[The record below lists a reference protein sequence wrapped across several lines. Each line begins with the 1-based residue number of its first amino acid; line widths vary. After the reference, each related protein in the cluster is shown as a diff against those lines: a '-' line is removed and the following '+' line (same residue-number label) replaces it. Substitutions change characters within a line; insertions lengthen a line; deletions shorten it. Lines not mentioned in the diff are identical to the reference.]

1 MSKKTNLFAVLTIL
15 LGMVFLIPTTVFAT
29 DIFRGTALN
38 FDGVDDYVEIPDDT
52 SLDFDTSY
60 TLECWIYP
68 GSFDYLAG
76 LITKYHT
83 AQGFTL
89 RLSGSSPYSG
99 IGFDDMETDTGILN
113 AYHWYHIAAVNDN
126 GTRHVYVNGI
136 EKTLSGTPITFTP
149 NNDPVCLGVDYLSS
163 PRYFEGRMDEVR
175 IWNVARTETQI
186 NDKMNTFL
194 SGTETGLVSYYQLN
208 EGSGITAND
217 PISSNNGTLT
227 NMTEDDW
234 IPSSAPIG
242 VGGTISTDTVWD
254 AETINVISDITIND
268 GVTLTINPGTTVYF
282 QDYYALNVQGR
293 ILAEG
298 TENDPINFTAHP
310 VYHWQGIRFDYT
322 PATNDSTKFK
332 HCNFE
337 YGEGIQNSWNEFNG
351 GAIYT
356 RLFSK
361 ILIDH
366 CSFTNNYARYY
377 GGAICLE
384 MAHPTI
390 ANCTFDNNTAWKGG
404 AIYGYY
410 SSPDISKCVF
420 ENNQAE
426 HIYNNGSGEGGA
438 IYYYEN
444 GAMLVSQCLFSGNTA
459 EDKGGAISYNNISLI
474 RFQNCIFQ
482 ENTSDNQGG
491 AINCNVG
498 TITLY
503 NCTIV
508 ENAALNYGGAINIE
522 STSNSEIYNCII
534 YDNTSAEGQINI
546 MGTGGIQAIEYCN
559 IEGGFAGI
567 TGAGSGASFNGIYED
582 CIDYDPG
589 FTDAAND
596 DYSLLSNSYCI
607 NGGDSYYNQ
616 NYNGEFDIAGNDRK
630 FNSANGTGNLNDL
643 LSRVDIGAYE
653 YSAESGILPEYSSS
667 LYYDGIVNYD
677 LIILPDFTFTLNSSS
692 NFEFDENAGLYIYGT
707 LEASGSSYNNITF
720 TASNES
726 NGWDGLNFISTE
738 GAGKSSN
745 LEYCYIQF
753 GQGNIYIENYDYLT
767 LTGCTIE
774 NGIAENGG
782 GIYSENCQLDMYDNI
797 LNNNHA
803 DLNGGGI
810 YSNNCQLQM
819 YSCDI
824 DNNHADLNGAGF
836 YSENSD
842 LDIVNCIIT
851 NNQADQTGGGL
862 YINNIET
869 RMINLTIAD
878 NSAGTQAGA
887 FEITNYSG
895 NQPQI
900 ANCIIWNNGSNPI
913 YPTAGSLTNVT
924 YCDVEN
930 SYPGSNNQDFDPDFT
945 DEVDDPYMISNHS
958 SCLNRGIQDT
968 TGYSLPDEDFAGN
981 PRIHGHFEPIYDRI
995 DMGAY
1000 EYEGTSA
1007 PYAFN
1012 ASDGDNDFPGYVQ
1025 LQWWYDFDYE
1035 PAPQSFWIAR
1045 YPDIL
1050 NQLDPGSF
1058 SYSDYTAIPG
1068 EVYEYMIVAMIDIE
1082 NEFSASE
1089 PNSGYIKPNGIIS
1102 GTVLSVNN
1110 NPVAGVKVSLDPS
1123 SGYCLEFDGSSDS
1136 LSIDDPEVNMD
1147 NDFTIECWFKTTGSD
1162 EIILSKGA
1170 HNFKVNASGQVEY
1183 TDGTNTIVQDSLL
1196 ANDNEWHH
1204 LAVVNDV
1211 TGSRTLLYFDEYEVA
1226 RDSSFTFSGSSSAG
1240 FATSD
1245 YTGFLDNIKIW
1256 TVARDSS
1263 DIVDGKDIVTAWDS
1277 PGLAG
1282 YWALNEG
1289 VGNTIFDATNYNHS
1303 GSIIGCDWS
1312 EFEPGVLMG
1321 AFTNEW
1327 GEYLI
1332 SQINYGSSTTFSVI
1346 PYKSG
1351 HVFQPEQRQ
1360 ITLSESN
1367 IAQNDVDFTD
1377 NSLIPITGYVKFQG
1391 TECPVVGATIM
1402 LNGSPFVPITLVD
1415 EDGYYVIEVEHGT
1428 ECIVSVEYQDHIFNR
1443 FWNLGEVTYPH
1454 TDKNFDDTFKTQFRC
1469 NVVGGDDSYPIGE
1482 FDVTI
1487 QSVNGCYYDEITGAN
1502 WTTGGIMV
1510 PNLPPLD
1517 FNVTVD
1523 PAGDDPFNLEID
1535 EQFQNLKTALI
1546 SLTNTDEILDT
1557 LQFVWKADLEIEVTW
1572 SDTLVSYTFT
1582 EYPDN
1587 EFYVLQQNEWCAIE
1601 ISAFEDYSYDA
1612 HPNQITYLDDCGLS
1626 IRDEVGTQGIT
1637 ETVFQDTTLTTYTF
1651 APYLPNILSGYDR
1664 QYQNMMEIT
1673 VEDTDLNRY
1682 ATQTDWILTE
1692 GVKPLESTYATTSPE
1707 IPFLILHDPP
1717 GDGSFSSFGQSSS
1730 HSIAM
1735 SSAVCTDS
1743 ELDMFAKIHLGP
1755 DVTTS
1760 IGIFYSVE
1768 VDVDVTMDLNMGF
1781 TLGTTQTRSQEQ
1793 ELTFTTST
1801 EYSTSDD
1808 DQVIGAGSDLFV
1820 GGAMNLIWGVTNVI
1834 SWDEIEQDVIVD
1846 TSVMVSP
1853 NGFATVYVYTD
1864 NQIRNTVIPNLEALG
1879 DTASVALW
1887 NTYLINNENNKASA
1901 VPNPNHPQ
1909 NLSFNAGAGYS
1920 YEEETNTTISQTIE
1934 FETTVSNEFGFE
1946 IGATVNGVGGEF
1958 GFTYRTQMT
1967 IGSSSNSEF
1976 STETE
1981 THFTLADDDETS
1993 DLNELADYFTLDVKV
2008 DPVYG
2013 TPVFDLVSGGSS
2025 CPWEPNTIPRE
2036 GVALSAN
2043 TYTASNLLS
2052 GEEAAFILTLGN
2064 TSQTSEDRR
2073 YYLTVLHGSN
2083 PGGAIVKING
2093 VPLEERMAF
2102 DVIGGETVQAIMTVE
2117 QGPFAYEYDDLTLE
2131 FYSDCNRGK
2140 DGPDGHYFDMFKS
2153 FDIYWEAPYSRISI
2167 NSPEDD
2173 WIINKVNDDTLDI
2186 LLTDYDLTKPDFQSI
2201 KLQYKHPQDENWFPA
2216 FEIFRDSLL
2225 SHPHYIEVS
2234 WDVSGISDGFYE
2246 IRAATT
2252 DSVQADYFT
2261 ESLSGVI
2268 DRTSPE
2274 LLVDPFPQDEIL
2286 EPEDE
2291 IALIFMEAIDPL
2303 SVNPANFSLIITRN
2317 GMSIGHDIT
2326 YFENAVYLNPNI
2338 ANFWFENETLE
2349 AEVSGLKD
2357 LYGNEMEVPISWEFY
2372 VNSNPVNWNV
2382 TKLDVIKPLG
2392 ETMTLTANLINDG
2405 GQHYSYVFTDY
2416 ADSLYHP
2423 ELQYHAPDW
2432 LSITPTSGQLI
2443 PLDSQE
2449 ISFEISDQI
2458 GFGHYETIIYAHTS
2472 MGNEAI
2478 EIEVDVLSNPPDW
2491 SITEFNNFQSSMSI
2505 IGELDFEGELST
2517 DTNDIIG
2524 AFIQEESEDWVCR
2537 GVANIESVPYI
2548 LGHPYQ
2554 IFLTIYSDLDDPV
2567 RNLGT
2572 GKNSRTEDEIR
2583 FRVWDNSENK
2593 EYYQVDHTVF
2603 GGTLMYLANEVYG
2616 TPLNP
2621 ISMTTVADMVQDI
2634 PLASG
2639 WTWFS
2644 TNLDIVPNIIND
2656 VLGSLNPVDEDYIKA
2671 QTQYAQ
2677 YLTDSWYGTLTSLS
2691 NTAMYKIKM
2700 AEAQNLEII
2709 GELRDPF
2716 EITISYSTGWNWISY
2731 IPHVSMSVNAALSD
2745 RTNIAGDF
2753 IKNQAGY
2760 AFYVDSDIG
2769 WIGSLRF
2776 MNPDEGFM
2784 LYSSGTGSFEYPE
2797 YNIRGKDDFPD
2808 LTPLV
2813 LRDAPDWSF
2822 NPQDFEYTAS
2832 VTIELQINA
2841 IPATSGNYMVG
2852 AFVGEDCR
2860 GSVTS
2865 IPVFDTYMY
2874 FLTVFS
2880 NTQNEDIS
2888 LKIYDADADEII
2900 DPAHSFTFNNDLILG
2915 SPSTPYEL
2923 EIAGALDIPQNII
2936 IEIIGSEVQLSWDE
2950 VAGANSYKIF
2960 ASDDPNGDFTD
2971 ATASGTFD
2979 NNRWTAIATEERRFY
2994 YVTAST
3000 DIVVRNSVIKQ
3011 GLRNER
3017 NRFNNRK

>member
-1 MSKKTNLFAVLTIL
+1 MSYKTNLFVILTIL
-15 LGMVFLIPTTVFAT
+15 SGLLFLIPTTVFAT
-29 DIFRGTALN
+29 DNYRGTALN
-38 FDGVDDYVEIPDDT
+38 FDGVDDYVEILDDT
-52 SLDFDTSY
+52 SLDFNTSY
-60 TLECWIYP
+60 TLECWIRP
-68 GSFDYLAG
+68 ESFDYLAG

-83 AQGFTL
+83 TQGFIL
-89 RLSGSSPYSG
+89 RLSGNSPYSG

-136 EKTLSGTPITFTP
+136 EQTLSGTPITFTP

-163 PRYFEGRMDEVR
+163 PRYFEGQMDEVR

-217 PISSNNGTLT
+217 PINSNNGTLT

-234 IPSSAPIG
+234 IPSSVPIG

-282 QDYYALNVQGR
+282 QDYYALYVQGR
-293 ILAEG
+293 LLAEG
-298 TENDPINFTAHP
+298 TENDPINFTSNPTH
-310 VYHWQGIRFDYT
+310 HWQGIRFAHT
-322 PATNDSTKFK
+322 PVTNDSTKFK
-332 HCNFE
+332 YCNFE
-337 YGEGIQNSWNEFNG
+337 YGEGIQNTWNEFTG
-351 GAIYT
+351 GAIYS
-356 RLFSK
+356 RDVSK

-366 CSFTNNYARYY
+366 CSFTNNYAKYY
-377 GGAICLE
+377 GGAIGLE
-384 MAHPTI
+384 WGHPTI
-390 ANCTFDNNTAWKGG
+390 TNCTFDNNTAWKGG
-404 AIYGYY
+404 AIYGYQSY
-410 SSPDISKCVF
+410 PVISKCIF

-426 HIYNNGSGEGGA
+426 HFYSGNSGEGGA
-438 IYYYEN
+438 IYCYEN
-444 GAMLVSQCLFSGNTA
+444 GAMLFSQCLFTGNTA
-459 EDKGGAISYNNISLI
+459 EDKGGAISYNDISQI
-474 RFQNCIFQ
+474 QFQNCIFQ
-482 ENTSDNQGG
+482 ENSSGNQGG

-498 TITLY
+498 SLKLY

-508 ENAALNYGGAINIE
+508 ENDAVNYGGAINIE
-522 STSNSEIYNCII
+522 STSYLTINSCII

-546 MGTGGIQAIEYCN
+546 MGTGSNQAIEYCN

-567 TGAGSGASFNGIYED
+567 TGAGSGANFNGIYED
-582 CIDYDPG
+582 CIGYDPG

-596 DYSLLSNSYCI
+596 NYSLLSNSYCI
-607 NGGDSYYNQ
+607 NGGDSYYNT
-616 NYNGEFDIAGNDRK
+616 NNNGEFDFVGNDRK

-653 YSAESGILPEYSSS
+653 YSAESGILPENIDP
-667 LYYDGIVNYD
+667 LYYNGIVNYD
-677 LIILPDFTFTLNSSS
+677 LFILPDFTFGFGSGS
-692 NFEFDENAGLYIYGT
+692 NLEFDENAGLYIYGT
-707 LEASGSSYNNITF
+707 LEASGSGYNNITF

-738 GAGKSSN
+738 GAGKSST
-745 LEYCYIQF
+745 LEFCHIKF
-753 GQGNIYIENYDYLT
+753 GQGNTSRSQVDGGNIYIENYDFLT

-774 NGIAENGG
+774 NGTAENGG
-782 GIYSENCQLDMYDNI
+782 GIYSNNSQLNMYDCIINE
-797 LNNNHA
+797 
-803 DLNGGGI
+803 
-810 YSNNCQLQM
+810 
-819 YSCDI
+819 
-824 DNNHADLNGAGF
+824 NHADLNGAGF
-836 YSENSD
+836 YSDNCQ
-842 LDIVNCIIT
+842 LQMYNCIIT
-851 NNQADQTGGGL
+851 NNQADQIGGGL
-862 YINNIET
+862 YIDDSET
-869 RMINLTIAD
+869 KMMNLTIAD

-887 FEITNYSG
+887 FEFTNYSG

-900 ANCIIWNNGSNPI
+900 ASCIIWNNGNSPI
-913 YPTAGSLTNVT
+913 YPTAGSLTNIT

-930 SYPGSNNQDFDPDFT
+930 SYPGSNNQDFDPIFSN
-945 DEVDDPYMISNHS
+945 DEDDPYNVVNYS

-968 TGYSLPDEDFAGN
+968 TGLNLPDEDIAGN
-981 PRIHGHFEPIYDRI
+981 PRIFGHYEPIYDRI

-1000 EYEGTSA
+1000 EYQGTSV
-1007 PYAFN
+1007 PYSFT
-1012 ASDGDNDFPGYVQ
+1012 ASDGNNDYPGYVQ
-1025 LQWWYDFDYE
+1025 MQWWYDFDYE
-1035 PAPQSFWIAR
+1035 PAPQSFWIVR
-1045 YPDIL
+1045 NWEVL
-1050 NQLDPGSF
+1050 NQLDPSSF

-1068 EVYEYMIVAMIDIE
+1068 EVYEYMVAAVIDID
-1082 NEFSASE
+1082 NEVSISE

-1136 LSIDDPEVNMD
+1136 FSIDDPEVNMD
-1147 NDFTIECWFKTTGSD
+1147 NDFTIECWFKTIGSD

-1204 LAVVNDV
+1204 IAVVNDV

-1226 RDSSFTFSGSSSAG
+1226 RDSSFTFSGSSANG

-1303 GSIIGCDWS
+1303 GSISGCNWS

-1321 AFTNEW
+1321 AFTNDW

-1391 TECPVVGATIM
+1391 TECPVVGATIL
-1402 LNGSPFVPITLVD
+1402 LNGSPFVPITMVN
-1415 EDGYYVIEVEHGT
+1415 EDGYYMIEVEHGT

-1443 FWNLGEVTYPH
+1443 IWNLGEVTYPH
-1454 TDKNFDDTFKTQFRC
+1454 TDKNFEDTFKTQFRC

-1546 SLTNTDEILDT
+1546 SLTDTDEILDT

-1572 SDTLVSYTFT
+1572 PDTLVLQHFS
-1582 EYPDN
+1582 EYPAA
-1587 EFYVLQQNEWCAIE
+1587 EFYVLSQNEWCEIG
-1601 ISAFEDYSYDA
+1601 ISAFEDYSYDE
-1612 HPNQITYLDDCGLS
+1612 HPNQITFLSDCGLT
-1626 IRDEVGTQGIT
+1626 IRDEVGTQGTT
-1637 ETVFQDTTLTTYTF
+1637 ETVFQDTTLTIYRF

-1673 VEDTDLNRY
+1673 VEDADLNRFT
-1682 ATQTDWILTE
+1682 TQTDWILTE

-1743 ELDMFAKIHLGP
+1743 EHDIFTSIHLGP
-1755 DVTTS
+1755 DITTS
-1760 IGIFYSVE
+1760 VGGLFFSVE
-1768 VDVDVTMDLNMGF
+1768 LEIDVTADFNMGF
-1781 TLGTTQTRSQEQ
+1781 TMTKTQTQSQEQ

-1801 EYSTSDD
+1801 EYFTSDD

-1834 SWDEIEQDVIVD
+1834 SWDDIEQDVIVD

-1887 NTYLINNENNKASA
+1887 NTYLVNNENNKANA

-1920 YEEETNTTISQTIE
+1920 YEEETNTTLSQTIE
-1934 FETTVSNEFGFE
+1934 FETTVSSEFGFE
-1946 IGATVNGVGGEF
+1946 IGSTVNGVGGEF
-1958 GFTYRTQMT
+1958 GYTYRSQIS
-1967 IGSSSNSEF
+1967 IGSSTNSEF

-1981 THFTLADDDETS
+1981 SSFTLADDDETS

-2043 TYTASNLLS
+2043 TYTATGLLS

-2064 TSQTSEDRR
+2064 TSQTGEDRR
-2073 YYLTVLHGSN
+2073 YYLTVLHGTN

-2102 DVIGGETVQAIMTVE
+2102 DVIGSETVQAIMTVE
-2117 QGPFAYEYDDLTLE
+2117 QGHFAYEYDDLTLE
-2131 FYSDCNRGK
+2131 FYSDCDRGN
-2140 DGPDGHYFDMFKS
+2140 DGPDGHNFDVFKS
-2153 FDIYWEAPYSRISI
+2153 FDVYWEAPYSRISI

-2173 WIINKVNDDTLDI
+2173 WIINKANDDTLEI
-2186 LLTDYDLTKPDFQSI
+2186 LLTDYDLSKPDFASI
-2201 KLQYKHPQDENWFPA
+2201 KLQYKHPQDENWFTA

-2225 SHPHYIEVS
+2225 SHPHYIEVP

-2274 LLVDPFPQDEIL
+2274 LLVDPLPQDEIL

-2303 SVNPANFSLIITRN
+2303 SVNPANFSLTVTRT
-2317 GMSIGHDIT
+2317 GMPIGHDIT
-2326 YFENAVYLNPNI
+2326 CFENEIYLNPNI

-2349 AEVSGLKD
+2349 AEVSGLTD
-2357 LYGNEMEVPISWEFY
+2357 LYGNEMEEPITWEFY

-2382 TKLDVIKPLG
+2382 TKLDVIKQLG
-2392 ETMTLTANLINDG
+2392 ESMTLTANLENNG

-2416 ADSLYHP
+2416 ADSLYHS
-2423 ELQYHAPDW
+2423 ELEYHAPDW
-2432 LSITPTSGQLI
+2432 LSITPTAGQLI

-2458 GFGHYETIIYAHTS
+2458 GFGHYETIIYAHTP

-2491 SITEFNNFQSSMSI
+2491 SLTQFNNFQSSMNI
-2505 IGELDFEGELST
+2505 YGELNIEGDLST

-2524 AFIQEESEDWVCR
+2524 AFMQEESGEWVCR
-2537 GVANIESVPYI
+2537 GVANIESVPYVPT
-2548 LGHPYQ
+2548 HPYQ
-2554 IFLTIYSDLDDPV
+2554 VFMTIYSDLADPV
-2567 RNLGT
+2567 
-2572 GKNSRTEDEIR
+2572 RTEDEIV
-2583 FRVWDNSENK
+2583 FRVWDNSDNK
-2593 EYYQVDHTVF
+2593 EYYQIDHTVF
-2603 GGTLMYLANEVYG
+2603 GGTLMYQANDVIG
-2616 TPLNP
+2616 SPLNP
-2621 ISMTTVADMVQDI
+2621 VSLETVSDMVQDI
-2634 PLASG
+2634 SLLSG

-2644 TNLDIVPNIIND
+2644 NNINYDPNTIND
-2656 VLGSLNPVDEDYIKA
+2656 VLGSLNPSDDDYIKN
-2671 QTQYAQ
+2671 QSSYAQ
-2677 YLTDSWYGTLTSLS
+2677 YFTDSWFGTMTTMS
-2691 NTAMYKIKM
+2691 NTSMYKIKL
-2700 AEAQNLEII
+2700 AEEQTLEII
-2709 GELRDPF
+2709 GELKNPVL
-2716 EITISYSTGWNWISY
+2716 TTLSYSSGWNWISF
-2731 IPHVSMSVNAALSD
+2731 IPHVSMGINQALSD
-2745 RTNIAGDF
+2745 RANQPGDF
-2753 IKNQAGY
+2753 IKNQNSHC
-2760 AFYVDSDIG
+2760 FYVSEEVG
-2769 WIGSLRF
+2769 WIGSMRF
-2776 MNPDEGFM
+2776 MNPGDGFM
-2784 LYSSGTGSFEYPE
+2784 LYANASGSFEYPE
-2797 YNIRGKDDFPD
+2797 Y
-2808 LTPLV
+2808 
-2813 LRDAPDWSF
+2813 
-2822 NPQDFEYTAS
+2822 
-2832 VTIELQINA
+2832 
-2841 IPATSGNYMVG
+2841 
-2852 AFVGEDCR
+2852 
-2860 GSVTS
+2860 GSR
-2865 IPVFDTYMY
+2865 
-2874 FLTVFS
+2874 
-2880 NTQNEDIS
+2880 
-2888 LKIYDADADEII
+2888 A
-2900 DPAHSFTFNNDLILG
+2900 
-2915 SPSTPYEL
+2915 
-2923 EIAGALDIPQNII
+2923 
-2936 IEIIGSEVQLSWDE
+2936 
-2950 VAGANSYKIF
+2950 
-2960 ASDDPNGDFTD
+2960 
-2971 ATASGTFD
+2971 FD
-2979 NNRWTAIATEERRFY
+2979 NFPIY
-2994 YVTAST
+2994 
-3000 DIVVRNSVIKQ
+3000 
-3011 GLRNER
+3011 
-3017 NRFNNRK
+3017 